1 MDPQIQALAM
11 QLADVTVRNTAG
23 AIGDR
28 IHAAKARKKDQ
39 DTIGELEQIISELIT
54 DKAEVTRVAQAFEE
68 TLVAQRISDAEV
80 DFITQT
86 IVPVI
91 KQLVEVTSDPGA
103 AGSQAQ
109 KVIDLVEPLLSA
121 KTVTVLQLLG
131 FNFKRA
137 IGEPLTELVS
147 RAILAKSP
155 TDAALGNELQR
166 LNAQREVAF
175 LEVAKDPD
183 AYERLGK
190 MTGR

>member
-1 MDPQIQALAM
+1 M
-11 QLADVTVRNTAG
+11 
-23 AIGDR
+23 
-28 IHAAKARKKDQ
+28 
-39 DTIGELEQIISELIT
+39 
-54 DKAEVTRVAQAFEE
+54 
-68 TLVAQRISDAEV
+68 
-80 DFITQT
+80 
-86 IVPVI
+86 
-91 KQLVEVTSDPGA
+91 
-103 AGSQAQ
+103 
-109 KVIDLVEPLLSA
+109 IDLVEPLLSA

-155 TDAALGNELQR
+155 ADATLGNELQR
-166 LNAQREVAF
+166 LSAQREVAF